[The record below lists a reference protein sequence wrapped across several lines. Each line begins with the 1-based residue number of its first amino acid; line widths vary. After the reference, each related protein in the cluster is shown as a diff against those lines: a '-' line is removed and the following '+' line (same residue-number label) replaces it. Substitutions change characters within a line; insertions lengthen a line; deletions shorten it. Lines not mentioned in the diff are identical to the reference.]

1 MRLLQDEDIP
11 ALTTNAIADRA
22 GISVGTLYQYF
33 ADKQAILDALAG
45 RELEALGA
53 KVMKAMSQSPTP
65 GPHRR
70 IELLIS
76 AVLDSYGG
84 RRRVHRLLLEHALTR
99 GTGTRLDPLYSA
111 VVDLLAHQ
119 DAPKMTRTEAFV
131 LAHAFG
137 GVMRAVVA
145 NADPSLKR
153 AELEA
158 AVARLI
164 GGFRAG
170 LP

>member
-1 MRLLQDEDIP
+1 MRLLQDSDIP
-11 ALTTNAIADRA
+11 SLTTNSIAGKA
-22 GISVGTLYQYF
+22 GISIGTLYQYF
-33 ADKQAILDALAG
+33 ADKQAILNALAD

-53 KVMKAMSQSPTP
+53 KVMRAMAQSPMP
-65 GPHRR
+65 GLHRR

-99 GTGTRLDPLYSA
+99 GTGTRLNPLYSTI
-111 VVDLLAHQ
+111 VDQLAQ
-119 DAPKMTRTEAFV
+119 QNASEMTRTEAFV
-131 LAHAFG
+131 LTHAFG

-145 NADPSLKR
+145 NADPSMKR

-158 AVARLI
+158 AVVRLI
-164 GGFRAG
+164 GGFRAD